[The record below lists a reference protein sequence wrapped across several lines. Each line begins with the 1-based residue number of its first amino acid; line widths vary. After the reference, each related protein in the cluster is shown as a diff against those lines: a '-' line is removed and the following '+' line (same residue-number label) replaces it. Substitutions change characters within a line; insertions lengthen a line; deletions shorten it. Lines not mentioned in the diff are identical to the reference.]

1 MQAFKGFLNLFVK
14 PNCPLCDRPAEA
26 ALCQYC
32 QRQLQQCQFAKPEQF
47 WQNERVFV
55 WGAYGG
61 ALKRAIAQMKYKNHP
76 ELAKPLGYWLGET
89 WRKSPISANLVKVT
103 VVPIPM
109 YPEKQR
115 KRGFNQAEL
124 LARSFCDCTGLP
136 LQPQGLERIRDTKA
150 QFGLNAVEREKNLDG
165 AFSLGKAF
173 RGKRPPGAVLL
184 LDDIYT
190 TGTTIRAAEK
200 ALQTSGIQV
209 CGVAAIATTKPEKK
223 IVARSPIWP
232 K

>member
-1 MQAFKGFLNLFVK
+1 MGNWTQVFQGFLNLFMK
-14 PNCPLCDRPAEA
+14 SNCPLCDRPAEA

-61 ALKRAIAQMKYKNHP
+61 KLKRAIAAMKYENHP

-89 WRKSPISANLVKVT
+89 WLKSPISAQFAKVT

-109 YPEKQR
+109 HPEKQR

-124 LARSFCDCTGLP
+124 LARSFCEYAGLP

-150 QFGLNAVEREKNLDG
+150 QFGLSRSEREKNLDG
-165 AFSLGKAF
+165 AFNLGKAF
-173 RGKRPPGAVLL
+173 RAKRPPGAVLL

-190 TGTTIRAAEK
+190 SGATVCAAEK
-200 ALQTSGIQV
+200 TLQNSGIQV
-209 CGVAAIATTKPEKK
+209 CGVAAIATSKLEKK
-223 IVARSPIWP
+223 
-232 K
+232 